1 MFDRLRLN
9 LGAKFTLLLALV
21 FLTGMVASWFA
32 LSEAL
37 QSKAEREVVSKAQ
50 ILLKTMNS
58 VRQYTSENINVH
70 LRPLLDQRSQFISE
84 TVPGYSARRVFEYF
98 RSGKDYEDFIYKEAT
113 LDPTNP
119 LDKADGFEAS
129 LVEGF
134 RRDPALP
141 EQTGFRE
148 IGGRNMFFTARP
160 IRIRSASCLEC
171 HSVPSAAPASMIEA
185 YGSSNGFGWNMGD
198 VIGSQIV
205 YVPAQA
211 VFSAGQQS
219 AVLVTGIFVAI
230 FALAAIAI
238 TVFFRR
244 AVVRPLGG
252 LTAATQALSRGNPDS
267 ELPVSPERSKI
278 PETAVHGDE
287 IVQLAERFDFM
298 TREVYSREERLR
310 QARADVARSEA
321 HFRSLIE
328 NASDAVM
335 VLDASLQVRYASP
348 SLERVLGFAP
358 EDVVGESPVQFV
370 NEGDADAMQ
379 RALEAAAA
387 TPGVGRRLEFRCAG
401 DGAPKYLEATVANM
415 LDNPAVEGIVINMRD
430 VTERWHTEEL
440 RGEKIRAEEQIRQL
454 GLYDSLTDL
463 PNRHLFKEQLSDAV
477 ARADRTGQAL
487 VMLSLNLDRFKR
499 INDTLGREVG
509 DLLLK
514 EVASRLT
521 KSLRQTDYVT
531 RNDSHAASHHIARQG
546 GDEFTVLLGDLSQA
560 QEATKVARRILEAL
574 SQPFNL
580 NGNEIVMS
588 ASIGIAVYRLDGND
602 AESLLKNADAAM
614 HYAKEQGKNNYQ
626 YYNDKMNTSAFQKMT
641 LESNLHKALER
652 DEFSLYYQPKIDVAS
667 GSTIGVEALIRWR
680 HPDLGLVSP
689 AEFIPMAE
697 ESGLI
702 VPIGEWVLD
711 SACAQLRAWQEDG
724 LTPVPVAV
732 NLSAKQFHQQ
742 NIAAIVMRALQDHGV
757 DPRLLELEITES
769 TAMRNAEATS
779 TTLRK
784 LKVLGVR
791 IAIDDFG
798 TGYSSLSYLK
808 RFPIDS
814 LKIDRSFVTEL
825 PGNQDDATI
834 AQAIITMAHALRLKV
849 IAEGVETEAQLEFLT
864 ANGCDE
870 IQGYY
875 FSRPLP
881 AAQCTQLLRDKR
893 KLPLPRLDDGR
904 HEQPALTV
912 VV

>member
-1 MFDRLRLN
+1 
-9 LGAKFTLLLALV
+9 
-21 FLTGMVASWFA
+21 
-32 LSEAL
+32 
-37 QSKAEREVVSKAQ
+37 
-50 ILLKTMNS
+50 
-58 VRQYTSENINVH
+58 
-70 LRPLLDQRSQFISE
+70 
-84 TVPGYSARRVFEYF
+84 
-98 RSGKDYEDFIYKEAT
+98 
-113 LDPTNP
+113 
-119 LDKADGFEAS
+119 
-129 LVEGF
+129 
-134 RRDPALP
+134 
-141 EQTGFRE
+141 
-148 IGGRNMFFTARP
+148 
-160 IRIRSASCLEC
+160 
-171 HSVPSAAPASMIEA
+171 
-185 YGSSNGFGWNMGD
+185 
-198 VIGSQIV
+198 
-205 YVPAQA
+205 
-211 VFSAGQQS
+211 
-219 AVLVTGIFVAI
+219 
-230 FALAAIAI
+230 
-238 TVFFRR
+238 
-244 AVVRPLGG
+244 
-252 LTAATQALSRGNPDS
+252 
-267 ELPVSPERSKI
+267 
-278 PETAVHGDE
+278 
-287 IVQLAERFDFM
+287 
-298 TREVYSREERLR
+298 
-310 QARADVARSEA
+310 
-321 HFRSLIE
+321 
-328 NASDAVM
+328 
-335 VLDASLQVRYASP
+335 
-348 SLERVLGFAP
+348 
-358 EDVVGESPVQFV
+358 
-370 NEGDADAMQ
+370 
-379 RALEAAAA
+379 
-387 TPGVGRRLEFRCAG
+387 
-401 DGAPKYLEATVANM
+401 M

-711 SACAQLRAWQEDG
+711 SACTQLRAWQEDG

-769 TAMRNAEATS
+769 TAMRNAEATG
-779 TTLRK
+779 TTLRN
-784 LKVLGVR
+784 LKALGVR

-881 AAQCTQLLRDKR
+881 AEQCTQLLRDKR
-893 KLPLPRLDDGR
+893 KLPLPRAEER
-904 HEQPALTV
+904 PAQAV

>member
-1 MFDRLRLN
+1 MLDRLRLN

-84 TVPGYSARRVFEYF
+84 TVPGYSARKVFEYF

-119 LDKADGFEAS
+119 LDKADSFEAS

-134 RRDPALP
+134 RRDPTLP

-230 FALAAIAI
+230 FALAAMAI

-267 ELPVSPERSKI
+267 EPPASSPEKSKI

-358 EDVVGESPVQFV
+358 EDVVGKSPVQFV

-387 TPGVGRRLEFRCAG
+387 MPGVGPTLEFRRAG

-514 EVASRLT
+514 EVASRLN

-531 RNDSHAASHHIARQG
+531 RIDSNAASHHIARQG

-614 HYAKEQGKNNYQ
+614 HYAKEQGKNNCQ

-769 TAMRNAEATS
+769 TAMRNAEATG
-779 TTLRK
+779 TTLRN
-784 LKVLGVR
+784 LKALGVR

-881 AAQCTQLLRDKR
+881 AEQCTQLLRDKR
-893 KLPLPRLDDGR
+893 KLPLPRAEER
-904 HEQPALTV
+904 PAQAV

>member
-1 MFDRLRLN
+1 MLDRLRLN

-84 TVPGYSARRVFEYF
+84 TVPGYSARKVFEYF

-119 LDKADGFEAS
+119 LDKADSFEAS

-134 RRDPALP
+134 RRDPTLP

-267 ELPVSPERSKI
+267 EPPASSPEKSKI

-358 EDVVGESPVQFV
+358 EDVVGKSPVQFV

-387 TPGVGRRLEFRCAG
+387 MPGVGPTLEFRCAG

-614 HYAKEQGKNNYQ
+614 HYAKEQGKNNCQ

-769 TAMRNAEATS
+769 TAMRNAEATG
-779 TTLRK
+779 TTLRN
-784 LKVLGVR
+784 LKALGVR

-881 AAQCTQLLRDKR
+881 AEQCTHLLRDKR
-893 KLPLPRLDDGR
+893 KLPLPRAEER
-904 HEQPALTV
+904 PAQAV

>member
-1 MFDRLRLN
+1 MLDRLRLN

-119 LDKADGFEAS
+119 LDKADSFEAS

-134 RRDPALP
+134 RRDPTLP

-267 ELPVSPERSKI
+267 EPPASSPEKSKI

-358 EDVVGESPVQFV
+358 EDVVGKSPVQFV

-387 TPGVGRRLEFRCAG
+387 TPGVGPTLEFRCAG

-580 NGNEIVMS
+580 DGNEIVMS

-614 HYAKEQGKNNYQ
+614 HYAKEQGKNNCQ

-769 TAMRNAEATS
+769 TAMRNAEATG
-779 TTLRK
+779 TTLRN
-784 LKVLGVR
+784 LKALGVR

-881 AAQCTQLLRDKR
+881 AEQCTQLLRDKR
-893 KLPLPRLDDGR
+893 KLPLPRAEER
-904 HEQPALTV
+904 PAQAV

>member
-1 MFDRLRLN
+1 MLDRLRLN

-119 LDKADGFEAS
+119 LDKADSFEAS

-134 RRDPALP
+134 RRDPTLP

-230 FALAAIAI
+230 FALAAMAI

-267 ELPVSPERSKI
+267 EPPASSPEKSKI

-358 EDVVGESPVQFV
+358 EDVVGKSPVQFV

-387 TPGVGRRLEFRCAG
+387 TPGVGPTLEFRCAG

-614 HYAKEQGKNNYQ
+614 HYAKEQGKNNCQ

-769 TAMRNAEATS
+769 TAMRNAEATG
-779 TTLRK
+779 TTLRN
-784 LKVLGVR
+784 LKALGVR

-849 IAEGVETEAQLEFLT
+849 VAEGVETRAQLEFLT

-881 AAQCTQLLRDKR
+881 AEQCTQLLRDKR
-893 KLPLPRLDDGR
+893 KLPLPRAEER
-904 HEQPALTV
+904 PAQAV

>member
-1 MFDRLRLN
+1 MLDRLRLN

-119 LDKADGFEAS
+119 LDKADSFEAS

-134 RRDPALP
+134 RRDPTLP

-267 ELPVSPERSKI
+267 EPPASSPEKSKI

-358 EDVVGESPVQFV
+358 EDVVGKSPVQFV

-387 TPGVGRRLEFRCAG
+387 TPGVGPTLEFRCAG

-614 HYAKEQGKNNYQ
+614 HYAKEQGKNNCQ

-769 TAMRNAEATS
+769 TAMRNAEATG
-779 TTLRK
+779 TTLRN
-784 LKVLGVR
+784 LKALGVR

-881 AAQCTQLLRDKR
+881 AEQCTQLLRDKR
-893 KLPLPRLDDGR
+893 KLPLPRAEER
-904 HEQPALTV
+904 PAQAV

>member
-1 MFDRLRLN
+1 VQGRIDRPRNGNGLQVNGTLQMLDRLRLN

-84 TVPGYSARRVFEYF
+84 TVPGYSARKVFEYF

-119 LDKADGFEAS
+119 LDKADSFEAS

-134 RRDPALP
+134 RRDPTLP

-267 ELPVSPERSKI
+267 EPPASSPEKSKI

-358 EDVVGESPVQFV
+358 EDVVGKSPVQFV

-387 TPGVGRRLEFRCAG
+387 TPGVGPTLEFRCAG

-614 HYAKEQGKNNYQ
+614 HYAKEQGKNNCQ

-667 GSTIGVEALIRWR
+667 GSTIGVEA
-680 HPDLGLVSP
+680 
-689 AEFIPMAE
+689 
-697 ESGLI
+697 
-702 VPIGEWVLD
+702 
-711 SACAQLRAWQEDG
+711 
-724 LTPVPVAV
+724 
-732 NLSAKQFHQQ
+732 
-742 NIAAIVMRALQDHGV
+742 
-757 DPRLLELEITES
+757 
-769 TAMRNAEATS
+769 
-779 TTLRK
+779 
-784 LKVLGVR
+784 
-791 IAIDDFG
+791 
-798 TGYSSLSYLK
+798 
-808 RFPIDS
+808 
-814 LKIDRSFVTEL
+814 
-825 PGNQDDATI
+825 
-834 AQAIITMAHALRLKV
+834 
-849 IAEGVETEAQLEFLT
+849 
-864 ANGCDE
+864 
-870 IQGYY
+870 
-875 FSRPLP
+875 
-881 AAQCTQLLRDKR
+881 
-893 KLPLPRLDDGR
+893 
-904 HEQPALTV
+904 
-912 VV
+912 

>member
-1 MFDRLRLN
+1 MLDRLRLN

-84 TVPGYSARRVFEYF
+84 TVPGYSARKVFEYF

-119 LDKADGFEAS
+119 LDKADSFEAS

-134 RRDPALP
+134 RRDPTLP

-267 ELPVSPERSKI
+267 EPPASSPEKSKI

-358 EDVVGESPVQFV
+358 EDVVGKSPVQFV

-387 TPGVGRRLEFRCAG
+387 TPGVGPTLEFRCAG

-614 HYAKEQGKNNYQ
+614 HYAKEQGKNNCQ

-769 TAMRNAEATS
+769 TAMRNAEATG
-779 TTLRK
+779 TTLRN
-784 LKVLGVR
+784 LKALGVR

-881 AAQCTQLLRDKR
+881 AEQCTQLLRDKR
-893 KLPLPRLDDGR
+893 KLPLPRAEER
-904 HEQPALTV
+904 PAQAV

>member
-1 MFDRLRLN
+1 MLDRLRLN

-84 TVPGYSARRVFEYF
+84 TVPGYSARKVFEYF

-119 LDKADGFEAS
+119 LDKADSFEAS

-134 RRDPALP
+134 RRDPTLP

-267 ELPVSPERSKI
+267 EPPASSPEKSKI

-358 EDVVGESPVQFV
+358 EDVVGKSPVQFV

-387 TPGVGRRLEFRCAG
+387 TPGVGPTLEFRCAG

-614 HYAKEQGKNNYQ
+614 HYAKEQGKNNCQ

-769 TAMRNAEATS
+769 TAMRNAEATG

-784 LKVLGVR
+784 LKALGVR

-849 IAEGVETEAQLEFLT
+849 VAEGVETRAQLEFLT

-881 AAQCTQLLRDKR
+881 AEQCTQLLRDKR
-893 KLPLPRLDDGR
+893 KLPLPRAEER
-904 HEQPALTV
+904 PAQAV